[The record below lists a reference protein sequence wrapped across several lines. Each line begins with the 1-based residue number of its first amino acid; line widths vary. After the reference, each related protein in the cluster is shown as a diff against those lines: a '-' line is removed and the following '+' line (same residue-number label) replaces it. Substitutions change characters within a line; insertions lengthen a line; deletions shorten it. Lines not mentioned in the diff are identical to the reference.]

1 MRTGYARLAAC
12 CGVLSGVFSLALACS
27 AHAEDKPAPT
37 RFDLDCVMTHMAK
50 HPRKVGRRH
59 LRIDLT
65 AKRWCED
72 QCETSGELK
81 LTDDELQLIAK
92 PKPTGPV
99 VENRTILISRKT
111 ASLKDEHRI
120 TLDDD
125 LVSVDL
131 FTGECRLRAYTS
143 IDRKLF

>member
-1 MRTGYARLAAC
+1 
-12 CGVLSGVFSLALACS
+12 
-27 AHAEDKPAPT
+27 
-37 RFDLDCVMTHMAK
+37 MAK

-72 QCETSGELK
+72 TCETPGELK

-92 PKPTGPV
+92 PRPTGPV

-111 ASLKDEHRI
+111 AHLKDEHRI

-131 FTGECRLRAYTS
+131 FTGECRLRPYTS
-143 IDRKLF
+143 IDKKLF

>member
-1 MRTGYARLAAC
+1 MRTGYGKLSSFCR
-12 CGVLSGVFSLALACS
+12 VLGCVISVALAGS
-27 AHAEDKPAPT
+27 AYGEDRPAPT
-37 RFDLDCVMTHMAK
+37 RFDLDCVMTHMAR
-50 HPRKVGRRH
+50 HPRKVGRKH

-72 QCETSGELK
+72 MCEASGELK
-81 LTDDELQLIAK
+81 LSDDELQLIAK

-111 ASLKDEHRI
+111 AHLKDEHRI
-120 TLDDD
+120 TMDDD

-131 FTGECRLRAYTS
+131 FTGECRLRPYTS
-143 IDRKLF
+143 IDKKLF